1 MLVNTYA
8 HIQQSSHV
16 ELSKKFENG
25 FYAKLESPSPRAV
38 PAEGE
43 PAISMTALLQLLK
56 DADPEM
62 KAKLRLA
69 TARLMQKRARIAQ
82 QFHALQ
88 FPTRKT
94 RTVQRPCRNRAF
106 MA

>member
-16 ELSKKFENG
+16 ELGKKFENG
-25 FYAKLESPSPRAV
+25 FYAKPESPSPRAV

-43 PAISMTALLQLLK
+43 PTISMTALLQLLK

-69 TARLMQKRARIAQ
+69 LLA
-82 QFHALQ
+82 
-88 FPTRKT
+88 
-94 RTVQRPCRNRAF
+94 
-106 MA
+106 